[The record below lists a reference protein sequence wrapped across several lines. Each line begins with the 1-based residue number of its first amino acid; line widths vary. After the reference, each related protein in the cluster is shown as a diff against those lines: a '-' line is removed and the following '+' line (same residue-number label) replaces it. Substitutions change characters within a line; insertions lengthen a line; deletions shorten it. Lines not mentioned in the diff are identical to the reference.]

1 MNKNKESDIANKI
14 AKEETFVALAPVRK
28 DPNAIYIEDNPQKAL
43 EKLLTLSSNE
53 SYQEKLQYVKHFAE
67 LIGVIGDEAIS
78 KLKEITAFI
87 RNDRDD
93 IKRAFLIQMTPL
105 IEVLQTKGEKGYKE
119 IVSVLVPLVSKLI
132 DSNSYEIKE
141 ECGQQ
146 FAKLAE
152 VLNADDRGQYLLTT
166 VLGLAHDDDNEEN
179 RMIAVRLLSQM
190 APLFGKDLCEQFVGL
205 EFLSMGEDPQL
216 RVRKEAVA
224 NLPSIGRIVSPHFF
238 RQKLL
243 PFYLKL
249 CKDSHWGV
257 RKSCIDIIYEISNL
271 CRDDLAEIREN
282 ELTEAILNFIRDSNK
297 WVKISAYKNLGRFIS
312 TLEGLRVN
320 ERLVENY
327 LHMADSNVNSLG
339 TDSEIIHAC
348 AFNFPAVVL
357 TLGPSKW
364 PLLVKL
370 FQTLVKSNDKVRKP
384 IACSLHEIA
393 KIIGEERAEKDLVVV
408 LERFLKDTNDEIK
421 YGAIQNLAF
430 FLKVF
435 RMEKRENMVD
445 IFLDLQKDPKKWR
458 IRELIANQIDKL
470 TLIFSP
476 ETTFRIIAP
485 ISFKLCSDTVAFV
498 REEASRKIHAVLKAV
513 YNSEEVYRISV
524 IENIKGF
531 SQDKR
536 FTNRQA
542 YAIMC
547 EKLMKSPE
555 IFRANFLACLI
566 PLASDKVPNV
576 RIALAKTLNKVY
588 SKKRAICSDPEI
600 IQLVLKLKN
609 DPSKDVK
616 SLIRDIEVPGGQE
629 PQTQQVNGTATEI
642 ATEKV
647 QEPAPATEETNTTQ
661 DTTNITEQIQPAAEE
676 APGDQVV
683 DVNTNQV
690 EEIKQ
695 DQTTDPA
702 EKELQKEVETKMPE
716 TEPQPEQVA
725 EEKQADAQVEQ
736 QEEVKPEEES
746 GVQQQEQGVEG
757 EKKEEEAA
765 N

>member
-1 MNKNKESDIANKI
+1 MNKNKNSDIANKI
-14 AKEETFVALAPVRK
+14 ASEETFVALAPQRK
-28 DPNAIYIEDNPQKAL
+28 DPNAIYLEDNPQKAL

-67 LIGVIGDEAIS
+67 LIEMIGDDGIG

-105 IEVLQTKGEKGYKE
+105 IEVLQGKGDQGYKE
-119 IVSVLVPLVSKLI
+119 IVGVLVPLVSKLI

-152 VLNADDRGQYLLTT
+152 VLNTDDRGQYLLTT

-224 NLPSIGRIVSPHFF
+224 NLPSIGKVVSPQFF

-271 CRDDLAEIREN
+271 CKDDLAEIREN
-282 ELTEAILNFIRDSNK
+282 ELTEAILNFIKDSNK

-312 TLEGLRVN
+312 TLEGLRVS

-357 TLGPSKW
+357 TLGPNKW
-364 PLLVKL
+364 PVLVRL

-393 KIIGEERAEKDLVVV
+393 KIIGEERAERDLVVV

-566 PLASDKVPNV
+566 PLANDKVPNV
-576 RIALAKTLNKVY
+576 RIALAKTLHKVFL
-588 SKKRAICSDPEI
+588 KKRAICSDPEI

-616 SLIRDIEVPGGQE
+616 SLIKDIQIDAPVEEKEQAK
-629 PQTQQVNGTATEI
+629 QVNGETEI
-642 ATEKV
+642 VTEK
-647 QEPAPATEETNTTQ
+647 TEDTTQ
-661 DTTNITEQIQPAAEE
+661 VTEQIEPAQPEE
-676 APGDQVV
+676 VPSQVI

-690 EEIKQ
+690 EETKEQ
-695 DQTTDPA
+695 DQTTEPA
-702 EKELQKEVETKMPE
+702 EKALQEEVAAKMPE
-716 TEPQPEQVA
+716 QSEPVVEAETEA
-725 EEKQADAQVEQ
+725 KEETSPQVEQ
-736 QEEVKPEEES
+736 QEVKPEESES
-746 GVQQQEQGVEG
+746 EPQEVEG
-757 EKKEEEAA
+757 ENKEAKEEEEAENQEVKEEA
-765 N
+765 TN